1 MNINEPA
8 MILAD
13 QSEGSEPEENE
24 PALDNGKE
32 SVQQEGYWSWYSQM
46 LSKCLDAKQKINQTE
61 RRRLTQKMHT
71 FSKDLNV
78 LV

>member
-8 MILAD
+8 MIPAD
-13 QSEGSEPEENE
+13 QSEGNEPEENE
-24 PALDNGKE
+24 PALDNGEE
-32 SVQQEGYWSWYSQM
+32 SGQQEDHWYIQM